1 MYEIERRN
9 YIDHVLRFQHRMGLS
24 NDKMAELLNL
34 STRTYDR
41 FIAGQHIQS
50 EFDLIMRV
58 YELSGKMMFVMTG
71 AKVPREAED
80 LQTYLQLTDDNKDLI
95 DSILRAIYEKQCR
108 KEREVES
115 SIIYPS
121 LHAGAGPE
129 RSVSR

>member
-80 LQTYLQLTDDNKDLI
+80 LQTYLLLNDRNKDII
-95 DSILRAIYEKQCR
+95 DKMLRVLYDQQCIE
-108 KEREVES
+108 ERNS
-115 SIIYPS
+115 SKHITS
-121 LHAGAGPE
+121 E
-129 RSVSR
+129 RR